1 MTIEISIAECS
12 EFEIVVVF
20 GRWFKHDRDFY
31 AVSLCRVAT
40 AMDSLMI
47 VSKSSLGTPAL
58 SNPHA
63 GG

>member
-40 AMDSLMI
+40 AMEL
-47 VSKSSLGTPAL
+47 SSDRFEV
-58 SNPHA
+58 
-63 GG
+63 